1 MDWQKAIS
9 TLLITIL
16 FVPLVFMGANVFFP
30 KYDSNYKEKPC
41 AMMPSPEGMT
51 AEETKELNIENQK
64 CWEKNQEEMQK
75 WEENKRKY
83 DSYKYIFIGIVS
95 LLALISTLIIQLNHS
110 IRWGLFIG
118 STITAFL
125 STLIYFR
132 TKSRMG
138 FLILLI
144 LFVTVII
151 FINKKIKKNT

>member
-1 MDWQKAIS
+1 
-9 TLLITIL
+9 
-16 FVPLVFMGANVFFP
+16 
-30 KYDSNYKEKPC
+30 
-41 AMMPSPEGMT
+41 
-51 AEETKELNIENQK
+51 ENQK

-95 LLALISTLIIQLNHS
+95 LLALIITLIIQLNNS

-132 TKSRMG
+132 TKSRIG

-151 FINKKIKKNT
+151 FINKKIKKNN